1 MQLLLNHLGYE
12 CQSSKKA
19 LIVTRASC
27 PVTAVQVVDC
37 QTGHTVMELPVS
49 DSSTVDNWQIGDV
62 YSVDFSSLTD
72 PGTYQLRA
80 GDITS
85 DRFEI
90 KPNLLIKKTFSDL
103 LHYFKSQRCS
113 GEFDDADTRAPLLNT
128 SDTVDVSGGWY
139 DASGDVSKYL
149 SHLSYANYMNP
160 QQTPMV
166 VWNMLT
172 ALELAENSLEP
183 FVKSRLLDEALYGA
197 DFLVRMQDSSGF
209 FYLTVFDKW
218 SKDTAQREICAYE
231 TQEGHKTDAFEAGF
245 RQGAGVSIAALAVAA
260 RQNTQGE
267 YPSQQYL
274 ITAERGYWHLV
285 ENNRAYLDDG
295 QENLIDAYCALLAAV
310 ELFRTTKSDEY
321 LTEARRWT
329 EQLAHYQQSDEH
341 VQHFW
346 SATHDGS
353 RPYFHAA
360 EAGLPA
366 IALMQYLAVEHDGAL
381 TEKYQQ
387 VLEQAL
393 RFELSITSEV
403 SNPFGYP
410 RQYVKPVSGEK
421 RSSFFVAQ
429 DNETGYWWQG
439 ENARL
444 GSLASMAFMAGSTHL
459 DPALKR
465 QLKKYG
471 QDALD
476 WVLGLNP
483 YDMCMLDGYGRNN
496 PDYLPELGFFN
507 AYGGICNGIT
517 AGFKDP
523 SGIAFNPEPQKDD
536 MLQNWR
542 WGEQWIPHAAWFL
555 LAIAAQSRR
564 LESE

>member
-1 MQLLLNHLGYE
+1 MQLLLNHLGYD

-27 PVTAVQVVDC
+27 PVTVVQVLDS
-37 QTGHTVMELPVS
+37 QTGETVMDVPLTPS
-49 DSSTVDNWQIGDV
+49 GNVDNWQIGDV
-62 YSVDFSSLTD
+62 YLADFSSLTKA
-72 PGTYQLRA
+72 GTYQVRA
-80 GDITS
+80 GDVTS
-85 DRFEI
+85 ERFDI
-90 KPNLLIKKTFSDL
+90 KSDFLIQRTFSDII
-103 LHYFKSQRCS
+103 HYFKSQRCS
-113 GEFDDADTRAPLLNT
+113 GDFDDADSQASLVGTERYA
-128 SDTVDVSGGWY
+128 DVHGGWY

-166 VWNMLT
+166 VWNMLK
-172 ALELAENSLEP
+172 ALELADSQLAP
-183 FVKSRLLDEALYGA
+183 FVKSRLVDEALFGA
-197 DFLVRMQDSSGF
+197 DFLVRMQDPAGF

-231 TQEGHKTDAFEAGF
+231 TQDGHKTDAFEAGF
-245 RQGAGVSIAALAVAA
+245 RQGAGVSIAALAAAA
-260 RQNTQGE
+260 RQKTQGE
-267 YPSQQYL
+267 FPSQQYL
-274 ITAERGYWHLV
+274 ITAERGYWHLI
-285 ENNRAYLDDG
+285 EHNNAYLDNG

-310 ELFRTTKSDEY
+310 ELFRTTGSDEY
-321 LTEARRWT
+321 LTEARRWADVLS
-329 EQLAHYQQSDEH
+329 QYQQNDEQW
-341 VQHFW
+341 QHFW
-346 SATHDGS
+346 SATENGS

-366 IALMQYLAVEHDGAL
+366 IALMQYLAIEHDAAL

-387 VLEQAL
+387 VLGQAL
-393 RFELSITSEV
+393 QFELSITSEV

-410 RQYVKPVSGEK
+410 RQYTKPVSGDK

-444 GSLASMAFMAGSTHL
+444 GSLAAMAFMASDVSL
-459 DPALKR
+459 DTSLTSE
-465 QLKKYG
+465 LKKYG
-471 QDALD
+471 QNAID

-496 PDYLPELGFFN
+496 PDYLPDLGFFN

-517 AGFKDP
+517 AGFDDP
-523 SGIAFNPEPQKDD
+523 KGIAFNPDPQKDD

-555 LAIAAQSRR
+555 LAIAAQSKD
-564 LESE
+564 LQDE